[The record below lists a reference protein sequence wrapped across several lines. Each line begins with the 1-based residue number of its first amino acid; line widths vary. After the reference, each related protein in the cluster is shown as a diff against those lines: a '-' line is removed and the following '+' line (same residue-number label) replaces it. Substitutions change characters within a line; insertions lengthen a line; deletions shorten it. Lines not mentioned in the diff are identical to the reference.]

1 MSKFLQTEWFPI
13 SYKMICLCS
22 NFIQNLLTSEAGVA
36 IVSSAPLAPRYSVKS
51 DTNKGPVY
59 NSPIKVFAFTRITG
73 VRYDSELFLAN
84 SINGFNCKKIQEYYK
99 DVTIYNFLMTE
110 HETLYSTKTDY
121 IRHIP

>member
-1 MSKFLQTEWFPI
+1 
-13 SYKMICLCS
+13 MICLCS

-36 IVSSAPLAPRYSVKS
+36 IVSSATLAPRYILKP

-73 VRYDSELFLAN
+73 VRFDSELFVAN
-84 SINGFNCKKIQEYYK
+84 SINGINCKKIKEYYK

-110 HETLYSTKTDY
+110 HETLHSTKTDY
-121 IRHIP
+121 TCPIP